1 MVYMFAATLR
11 TFDLVLFVFRKAK
24 DAFKWLVAIFAVE
37 LIAGHRHLRK
47 TREQPDVYFMVYA

>member
-1 MVYMFAATLR
+1 MFAATLR

-37 LIAGHRHLRK
+37 LVTGHRHLRE
-47 TREQPDVYFMVYA
+47 RPEQPDFYFMVYA